1 MLYNEMRYYW
11 RTKNVQIPME
21 LVKGGIFKNVR

>member
-1 MLYNEMRYYW
+1 MLYNKIVKR

-21 LVKGGIFKNVR
+21 LVEGGIFKNVR